1 MVIKIM
7 LILIIMT
14 INSTVLAKEKS
25 VEVCIDYVF
34 SSTAEIEELR
44 NLAREQARFL
54 ASEELGTYIKSDTEI
69 NLNTVSKDN
78 VTVLVRSVLKEKAD
92 NENFQYA
99 CINKENNINKLVYTA
114 TFKVD
119 DAAFNDKV
127 KLLKNKDTR
136 YLNEISKLVKQIKNS
151 NNKNKKIKEKSDL
164 LLKKYIQQKSL
175 EVERGLER
183 LDDAIKMSEL
193 EDLAFKAYNDGNYV
207 LAALCLKKEAELDK
221 KAYKL
226 NQERILA
233 RLGYCYMEQY
243 DYEKS
248 KFYFKESLKENP
260 NFAYAA
266 SGLADIYIA
275 EHNYRDARD
284 CLEIAVADF
293 VKKPYITSDGIKLAC
308 AYMALNED
316 TKAISTLDEAEL
328 NIKYALLNDKNK
340 LEKIVSFLK
349 GKAICL
355 IDAKKKWN
363 VDMNSWK
370 QFDCYTTKNT
380 YIELYKL
387 NINSNTYMIVDFSYD
402 IRGVLKCYD
411 YIGFTV
417 CRDEGEIIS
426 ILESIAY
433 SL

>member
-1 MVIKIM
+1 
-7 LILIIMT
+7 
-14 INSTVLAKEKS
+14 
-25 VEVCIDYVF
+25 
-34 SSTAEIEELR
+34 
-44 NLAREQARFL
+44 
-54 ASEELGTYIKSDTEI
+54 
-69 NLNTVSKDN
+69 
-78 VTVLVRSVLKEKAD
+78 
-92 NENFQYA
+92 
-99 CINKENNINKLVYTA
+99 
-114 TFKVD
+114 
-119 DAAFNDKV
+119 
-127 KLLKNKDTR
+127 
-136 YLNEISKLVKQIKNS
+136 
-151 NNKNKKIKEKSDL
+151 
-164 LLKKYIQQKSL
+164 
-175 EVERGLER
+175 
-183 LDDAIKMSEL
+183 MSEL

-233 RLGYCYMEQY
+233 RLGYCYMAQY

-275 EHNYRDARD
+275 EHNYRDARN

-316 TKAISTLDEAEL
+316 TKAMSTLDEAEL
-328 NIKYALLNDKNK
+328 NIKYALPNDKNT
-340 LEKIVSFLK
+340 LEKIISFLK
-349 GKAICL
+349 GNLICL

-370 QFDCYTTKNT
+370 QFDRYTTKNT
-380 YIELYKL
+380 YVELYKF

-402 IRGVLKCYD
+402 IRGVFQYYD

-417 CRDEGEIIS
+417 CRDEGEVIS

-433 SL
+433 SR